1 MIKKEELKEAKYI
14 YRTGVMRD
22 FPIAERIPYS
32 RFKRAVKNKIMK
44 TYSYFV
50 DGKRY
55 GYVVTLEEDGVVF
68 LSYLAIEKDYRD
80 QGYGSIMLKEI
91 YEYFKGRKYIIIEAD
106 SPIGI
111 KNKKEL
117 DIINRRKNFYF
128 RNGFEEIKNV
138 DYRIFGVRYD
148 ILVYKLNCKEVT
160 SKDAAEMT
168 KKMYSKITYNM
179 RFFHIEAIN

>member
-44 TYSYFV
+44 TYSYII

-55 GYVVTLEEDGVVF
+55 GYIVTIEEDGVVF
-68 LSYLAIEKDYRD
+68 ISYLAIEKDYRN
-80 QGYGSIMLKEI
+80 QGYGTRMLKEL
-91 YEYFKGRKYIIIEAD
+91 YEHFKNRKYIIIEAD

-117 DIINRRKNFYF
+117 DIINRRKSFYF
-128 RNGFEEIKNV
+128 KNGFEEVKYVN
-138 DYRIFGVRYD
+138 YCIFGVKYD
-148 ILVYKLNCKEVT
+148 ILVYKLNCKEV
-160 SKDAAEMT
+160 SAKDATDMT